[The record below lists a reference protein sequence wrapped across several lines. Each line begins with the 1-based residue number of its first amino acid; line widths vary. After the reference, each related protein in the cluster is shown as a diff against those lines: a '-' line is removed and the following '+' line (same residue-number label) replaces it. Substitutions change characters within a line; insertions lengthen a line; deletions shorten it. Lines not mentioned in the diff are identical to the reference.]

1 MASCT
6 VAIDCFPERLHL
18 YPAPY
23 TVVAVDVI
31 RTTTTA
37 LTGVKLGRRCFPV
50 PTLESVEERVSM
62 LEDPLLVGEL
72 GGYMPFGFDVNN
84 SPTALEERAGDRRPM
99 VLLSTS
105 GTRLVC
111 GPAHDQVVVAASL
124 RNYRAAVTYLAGSQQ
139 EHQKVVV
146 IGAGAR
152 GEFREEDEL
161 CCAWIAE
168 GLVAAGYATENAET
182 DHSISRWKGAS
193 VSAISVGKSAKY
205 LEDTGQHADLE
216 YVLSHVDDVGQVLVR
231 TDHHELV
238 LAGPGRRSS

>member
-1 MASCT
+1 
-6 VAIDCFPERLHL
+6 VAIDCFPERLDL
-18 YPAPY
+18 YPLPY

-37 LTGVKLGRRCFPV
+37 LTGVRLGRRCLPV
-50 PTLESVEERVSM
+50 PTLESVDERAAM
-62 LEDPLLVGEL
+62 LEEPILVGEL

-84 SPTALEERAGDRRPM
+84 SPTALEARRDDRRPM

-111 GPAHDQVVVAASL
+111 GPARDQVVLAASL
-124 RNYRAAVTYLAGSQQ
+124 RNYRATISHLVGL
-139 EHQKVVV
+139 HDRVVV

-168 GLVAAGYATENAET
+168 GLAQAGYELENAET
-182 DHSISRWKGAS
+182 RHSIARWHGAS
-193 VSAISVGKSAKY
+193 VSEISVGKSAKY
-205 LEDTGQHADLE
+205 LQDTGQHADLE
-216 YVLSHVDDVGQVLVR
+216 YVLSHVDDVDQVLVR
-231 TDHHELV
+231 QADDELV
-238 LAGPGRRSS
+238 LVEVGSRAP